1 MVKDYHKNKAS
12 RKNEMTNCGE
22 DTINEATGSIEPGVK
37 NDEII
42 VKAESTL

>member
-1 MVKDYHKNKAS
+1 MVKEYHKNKAI
-12 RKNEMTNCGE
+12 RKNAVTNCGE
-22 DTINEATGSIEPGVK
+22 DTINEETENVESGEK